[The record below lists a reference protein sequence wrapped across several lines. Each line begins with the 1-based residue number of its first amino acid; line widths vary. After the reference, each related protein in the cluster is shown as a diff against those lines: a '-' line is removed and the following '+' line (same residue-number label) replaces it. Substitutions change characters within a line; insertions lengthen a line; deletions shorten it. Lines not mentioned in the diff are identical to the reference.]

1 MKTQIRDLIAQ
12 ALDSTSLFDFA
23 ARCEHYG
30 LEPRKETEAVDS
42 KKQYVLRRLEKLSDQ
57 EVLKVANLILA
68 DIADD
73 PLQSANDPL
82 QSAVE
87 QLSDKPLVSDIT
99 RRRMAEAL
107 SGFSLTGTANI
118 QDFGLKHWPDTWNGP
133 NVFAIAGKQ
142 FIISEEILK
151 RLGFFNCS
159 QIRMFGFIE
168 DLVNPSYRKED
179 EQKAIVE
186 KLDPLLRLD
195 GFTLAESGRV
205 SGCPIYR
212 IRQTAPTGLEP
223 TGWTRVDRNVI
234 EVRKRLETAT
244 MEEQFQAV
252 GLLCRETLIS
262 LAQAVH
268 DAKQHPTLDGVTA
281 SDTDAKRMLEAYI
294 AVAFGGSAYEHFR
307 KHARA
312 AYDLAAHLQ
321 HRRTASFR
329 QAAACTEATTS
340 IVNLIAIMAGLRD
353 PTPSE

>member
-12 ALDSTSLFDFA
+12 ALHSTSLFDLA

-30 LEPRKETEAVDS
+30 LEPGKETEAVAS

-57 EVLKVANLILA
+57 EVLQVANLILA
-68 DIADD
+68 DLTD
-73 PLQSANDPL
+73 DPL

-87 QLSDKPLVSDIT
+87 QLSDKQLVSDIT

-107 SGFSLTGTANI
+107 DGFSLTGTA
-118 QDFGLKHWPDTWNGP
+118 DPPEFLMKHWPDIWNQP
-133 NVFAIAGKQ
+133 SKVYAIASNKY
-142 FIISEEILK
+142 IISEETLK
-151 RLGFFNCS
+151 LLGFFDCS
-159 QIRMFGFIE
+159 QVKMFGFIG
-168 DLVNPSYRKED
+168 DLVNPSYREED

-212 IRQTAPTGLEP
+212 IQQTAPIGLEP
-223 TGWTRVDRNVI
+223 TGWTRVDRNVT

-262 LAQAVH
+262 LAQAVY
-268 DAKQHPTLDGVTA
+268 DAELHPTLDGVTP

-294 AVAFGGSAYEHFR
+294 AVAFGGGAYEHFR

>member
-12 ALDSTSLFDFA
+12 ALHSTSLFDLA

-30 LEPRKETEAVDS
+30 LEPGKETEAAAG
-42 KKQYVLRRLEKLSDQ
+42 KKQYVLRRLAKLSDQ
-57 EVLKVANLILA
+57 EVLRVANLILA
-68 DIADD
+68 DLTD
-73 PLQSANDPL
+73 DPL

-87 QLSDKPLVSDIT
+87 QLSDKQLVSDIT

-107 SGFSLTGTANI
+107 NGLLLTGTADPH
-118 QDFGLKHWPDTWNGP
+118 DFCLKHWPDRWNAP
-133 NVFAIAGKQ
+133 NVFAIASKQ
-142 FIISEEILK
+142 FIISEETLK
-151 RLGFFNCS
+151 LLGFFDCS

-168 DLVNPSYRKED
+168 DLVNPSYREED

-186 KLDPLLRLD
+186 KLDPFLRLD

-212 IRQTAPTGLEP
+212 IQQTAPTGLEP
-223 TGWTRVDRNVI
+223 TGWIRVDRNVT

-262 LAQAVH
+262 LAQSVY
-268 DAKQHPTLDGVTA
+268 DAQLHPTLDGVTP

-294 AVAFGGSAYEHFR
+294 AVAFGGSAFEHFR

-329 QAAACTEATTS
+329 QAAACAEATTS

-353 PTPSE
+353 PTPIR